1 MTGDTKQ
8 SPSTGIKYDRK
19 VWISTGR
26 SRFDTRWK
34 NRQTTW
40 SKILDRLKTPIRT
53 PETYAEYMAMT
64 KADQD
69 KAKDVGGFV
78 GGTLEGG
85 KRGAHT
91 VTSRTILSFD
101 LDDAPQ
107 HFWEDFELLASYAAA
122 IYSTHKHRASKPR
135 FRLLVPLSRDVTA
148 DEYEATARMLATDIG
163 MDYMDPSTFQPSR
176 LMYWP
181 SCSEDAEYIFEYID
195 APFLD
200 PDTIL
205 ARYPDWRDV
214 SLWPTSD
221 KETRARKSLADK
233 QKNPTEKSG
242 VVGAFCKAYDVPA
255 AIAKFLPDI
264 YTPTDKEDR
273 YTYAQG
279 STAAGLVIYDGG
291 TFAFSNHGTDPAG
304 GILCNSF
311 DLVRIHKFG
320 AEDETVSGDTPMN
333 RRPSYKA
340 MLTFAA
346 ADPAV
351 LAETIKEQRAEAASD
366 FADDGEDPDAWEK
379 DPKVIKR
386 NTQTGQILKMITNAK
401 NIFRYDQQLQG
412 IAMNRFSGFI
422 EVHGGTV
429 PWDHPGAGWRD
440 ADDAQLVT
448 YLAERYKVEFPRQ
461 VIMDQKVIA
470 AERHAFHPVKEYL
483 EALSWDGVKRAD
495 TLLIDYL
502 GAEDNVYTREATAR
516 ILLAAVKRIYEPGAK
531 FDSMLVLSGPPN
543 TGKSMLI
550 SRLGGRWFSDNLT
563 FEDMKDKTGAE
574 KLPNYWILEISEMKG
589 MKKTDVESSK
599 AFISRQE
606 DIYRAAY
613 GRNTE
618 RHPRQCVFFGT
629 VNDAS
634 GYLKDIT
641 GNRRFW
647 PVEITGEG
655 TRKPWKLSGDEVGQI
670 WAEIYAR
677 YKAGERSLLLS
688 PEAQKVAEEKQKEA
702 MEADD
707 REGLVQEYL
716 ETLLPENWGSMSL
729 NDRLD
734 FLDGDYEAATGSVE
748 RRTVSNIEIW
758 CECFRRP
765 MSAIQKK
772 DSYEIAGIL
781 KRLGWEKSDRHR
793 IPLYGR
799 VRYYEK
805 IGAPAI
811 GRSDDDFEDAL
822 LDGDNL
828 PY

>member
-1 MTGDTKQ
+1 MSQTNPKTNE
-8 SPSTGIKYDRK
+8 RRL
-19 VWISTGR
+19 WISVGR
-26 SRFDTRWK
+26 SRFDTNWK

-40 SKILDRLKTPIRT
+40 PKILDRLKTPIRT
-53 PETYAEYMAMT
+53 TETYAEYMAMT

-69 KAKDVGGFV
+69 KTKDVGGFV

-85 KRGAHT
+85 KRGSHT
-91 VTSRTILSFD
+91 VSGRSILSFD

-107 HFWEDFELLASYAAA
+107 HFWEDFSLLAAGYAAA
-122 IYSTHKHRASKPR
+122 LYSTHKHKPAKPR
-135 FRLLVPLSRDVTA
+135 FRLLVPLSRDVNA
-148 DEYEATARMLATDIG
+148 DEYEAVARMLATDIG
-163 MDYMDPSTFQPSR
+163 MEYMDPSTFQPSR

-181 SCSEDAEYIFEYID
+181 SCSEDAEYIFEQLD

-200 PDTIL
+200 PDEIL
-205 ARYPDWRDV
+205 SRYPDWRDV

-221 KETRARKSLADK
+221 KEARARKSLADK
-233 QKNPTEKSG
+233 QKDPTEKTG
-242 VVGAFCKAYDVPA
+242 VVGAFCRAYDVPA
-255 AIAKFLPDI
+255 AIEKFLPDV

-273 YTYAQG
+273 YTYAAG
-279 STAAGLVIYDGG
+279 STAAGLVIYDDGA
-291 TFAFSNHGTDPAG
+291 FAFSNHGTDPAG
-304 GILCNSF
+304 GILCNAF

-320 AEDETVSGDTPMN
+320 AEDEAVSGDTPMN
-333 RRPSYKA
+333 RRPSYKT

-346 ADPAV
+346 SDPEV
-351 LAETIKEQRAEAASD
+351 IREIDKEGLAEAAED
-366 FADDGEDPDAWEK
+366 FGDDGTDPDAWRRDDK
-379 DPKVIKR
+379 IIKR
-386 NTQTGQILKMITNAK
+386 NTQTGQILKLITNCK
-401 NIFRYDQQLQG
+401 NIFVHDPKLQG
-412 IAMNRFSGFI
+412 IAMNRFSGFVEI
-422 EVHGGTV
+422 HGDPV
-429 PWDHPGAGWRD
+429 PWEHPGTGWRD

-448 YLAERYKVEFPRQ
+448 YMAEEYKVEFPRQ

-470 AERHAFHPVKEYL
+470 AERHAFHPVREYL
-483 EALSWDGVKRAD
+483 EGLSWDGVKRAD
-495 TLLIDYL
+495 ALLIDYL
-502 GAEDNVYTREATAR
+502 GAEDNKYTREATAR
-516 ILLAAVKRIYEPGAK
+516 ILLAAVKRIFEPGAK

-550 SRLGGRWFSDNLT
+550 GKLGGKWFSDNLT

-647 PVEITGEG
+647 PIEITGHG
-655 TRKPWKLSGDEVGQI
+655 TKKPWQLSDDDIDQI
-670 WAEIYAR
+670 WAEMYAR
-677 YKAGERSLLLS
+677 YKGGERNLLLS
-688 PEAQKVAEEKQKEA
+688 PEAQKVAEEKQKAA

-707 REGLVQEYL
+707 REGIVQEYL
-716 ETLLPENWGSMSL
+716 ETLLPDDWEKLSL
-729 NDRLD
+729 QDRQD
-734 FLDGDYEAATGSVE
+734 FLDGDFGAGTGVNE
-748 RRTVSNIEIW
+748 RKTVSNIEIW

-765 MSAIQKK
+765 KSAIQKK

-781 KRLGWEKSDRHR
+781 KRLGWEKSGRQWLP
-793 IPLYGR
+793 IYGR

-805 IGAPAI
+805 TGTSAI
-811 GRSDDDFEDAL
+811 GEQDPDFTDDL
-822 LDGDNL
+822 LGDDL
-828 PY
+828 PF